1 MGGSGSAVL
10 VLGLLFVGALAKPK
24 PEQLL
29 SPLTSYLSCGH
40 LFYRTLHLDESRNAL
55 YVGGMD
61 RLIKVN
67 LANVSSTD
75 CAGDSLLLEP
85 SNVFDVL
92 RRRSRPRS

>member
-1 MGGSGSAVL
+1 MTQTTNQQHQKQIKSISHL
-10 VLGLLFVGALAKPK
+10 NFQ

-29 SPLTSYLSCGH
+29 PPLTSYLSCGH

-67 LANVSSTD
+67 IWILNFNCQSWKS
-75 CAGDSLLLEP
+75 CNL
-85 SNVFDVL
+85 F
-92 RRRSRPRS
+92 